1 MIKRK
6 KQALYTLA
14 MAPPIFAYGAY
25 SFELGGGGG
34 AEAVAISMAITL
46 GGFGT
51 IVGLIMLFTKNRLG
65 VFDSKPPSDK
75 PIFIKKEENMVKI
88 KKQKPVVITGS
99 ASQSIELMKREKELE
114 TRRKELGSLL
124 AEVSKEEQAVEKEL
138 KNKGW
143 ILSADGWV
151 VG

>member
-1 MIKRK
+1 MTERN
-6 KQALYTLA
+6 KQALYILA
-14 MAPPIFAYGAY
+14 IAIPIFAYGAY
-25 SFELGGGGG
+25 TFELGGGGG
-34 AEAVAISMAITL
+34 AKGIAISIAITL
-46 GGFGT
+46 GGYG
-51 IVGLIMLFTKNRLG
+51 IIASLIMLATKNRLG
-65 VFDSKPPSDK
+65 WFDSKPPSDK